1 MTAQVL
7 PLFPRLPEQPRI
19 IFGRAL
25 VHRLVDRAAKLTAI
39 PAEDIFGFDKTAE
52 TAITRFA
59 VMAVAKEA
67 GKSFPQ
73 IGKLFGGRDH
83 TSVIHACRR
92 ATDLEQTDEDFAELI
107 GLLRQEARNG

>member
-1 MTAQVL
+1 MGQVL
-7 PLFPRLPEQPRI
+7 PLFPRLREQPRI

-25 VHRLVDRAAKLTAI
+25 VHRLVDRASKLTAI

-52 TAITRFA
+52 TSMTRFA

-83 TSVIHACRR
+83 TSIIHACKR
-92 ATDLEQTDEDFAELI
+92 AIEFEAGDEDFAELI
-107 GLLRQEARNG
+107 SLLRQEARNG